1 MRDEVSSS
9 VVLEALGEIAV
20 IRLTQPSTRNAL
32 SRTTLDQLDTKIEL
46 VCDSPSY
53 RGLII
58 TGTGDSFAAGADI
71 RELASLDRE
80 GAAEF
85 ARHGQSIFQKIARSR
100 LLTIAAINGYCIG
113 GGLDLALACSLRYSC
128 PDAIFAHPGATLG
141 IITGW
146 GGTQRLPALIGV
158 NAALDVLLTA
168 RRVSALEAAELG
180 LVDAVV
186 QDPVEFSIHKI
197 LTTISNTSSDRSE

>member
-1 MRDEVSSS
+1 MRDEFSSAM
-9 VVLEALGEIAV
+9 VLETLGEIAI

-32 SRTTLDQLDTKIEL
+32 SRTTLDLLETKIKL

-58 TGTGDSFAAGADI
+58 TGTGHSFAAGADI

-80 GAAEF
+80 AAAEF
-85 ARHGQSIFQKIARSR
+85 ARRGQSIFQKIAQSQ

-113 GGLDLALACSLRYSC
+113 GGLDLALACSLRYSR
-128 PDAIFAHPGATLG
+128 PDAVFAHPGAKLG

-146 GGTQRLPALIGV
+146 GGTQRLPALIGL
-158 NAALDVLLTA
+158 NAALDILLTA
-168 RRVSALEAAELG
+168 RRVSAVEAAELG

-186 QDPVEFSIHKI
+186 QDPVEYSIQKI
-197 LTTISNTSSDRSE
+197 LSTISNALSDRSE